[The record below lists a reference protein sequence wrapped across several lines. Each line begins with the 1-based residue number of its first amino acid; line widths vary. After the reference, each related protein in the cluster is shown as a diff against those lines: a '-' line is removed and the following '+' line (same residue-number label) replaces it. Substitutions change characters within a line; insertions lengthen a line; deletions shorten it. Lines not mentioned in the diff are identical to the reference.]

1 MNLCRSLG
9 TSPLYLWILQPPRPG
24 TNEGTGCCSNTNITL
39 HVCGFLMIVLDSP
52 NFFLVL
58 LVTLPL
64 WTPSNVALGAVGFH
78 EKPSGKFVTLFN
90 SFKPSETSRSKAEGI
105 PSLYGYG
112 RVNQGSQRLDKRNVA
127 QKGMDIIHS
136 WITARS
142 KGDGQFA

>member
-1 MNLCRSLG
+1 MTLWRNLG
-9 TSPLYLWILQPPRPG
+9 TSLLCLQILQPPWPG
-24 TNEGTGCCSNTNITL
+24 TKEGTECCSNTNITL
-39 HVCGFLMIVLDSP
+39 HVCGFFMIVLDSP

-90 SFKPSETSRSKAEGI
+90 SFKPSETFRSRAEGI

-112 RVNQGSQRLDKRNVA
+112 RVNQGNQRLDKRNVA
-127 QKGMDIIHS
+127 RKGINLIQS
-136 WITARS
+136 WITAKS
-142 KGDGQFA
+142 KGDRKFA